1 MAVKIVVACGSG
13 VATSETVA
21 GKVNKM
27 LKDAKIDA
35 VVQAT
40 DLKQVDHALIGAAAY
55 ISIVNDKK
63 KRDIPVINGI
73 AFLTGVGKD
82 REFKKLVDAINA
94 YNKK

>member
-1 MAVKIVVACGSG
+1 MAVRIVVACGSG

-35 VVQAT
+35 VVEAT
-40 DLKQVDHALIGAAAY
+40 DLKQVDRALVGAAAY

-63 KRDIPVINGI
+63 ERDVPTINGI

-82 REFKKLVDAINA
+82 KEFKKLVKAIEE
-94 YNKK
+94 YKEG